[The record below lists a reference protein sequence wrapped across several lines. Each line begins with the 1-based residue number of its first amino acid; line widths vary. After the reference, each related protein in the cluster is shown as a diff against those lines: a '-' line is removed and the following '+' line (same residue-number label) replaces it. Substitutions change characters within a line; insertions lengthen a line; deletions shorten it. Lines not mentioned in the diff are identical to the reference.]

1 MYKSVGR
8 LGARKVR
15 VSFMYRWADRA
26 THKMG
31 LRDQGVMGRGH
42 EEVPPWSRH
51 RKLVVWA
58 WSLKKGGPSR
68 LFKGWLCGLGDEDKY
83 SPLKTLD
90 DFTTAVTILEI
101 MINGPCLSFTAEIFF
116 YKWWRHTLYIIQKE
130 WVQFFWPQQKE
141 PQTFVI
147 FYHPVSVSAQLQ
159 CWESSNSCFPQKRLI
174 LKSKSINRLKVG
186 TMQSWNNF
194 KYWSALSCFEANNWL
209 FQPW

>member
-1 MYKSVGR
+1 MYESVGR

-116 YKWWRHTLYIIQKE
+116 YKWWRHTLYIPYYYYIWRGIIWGIQSIRIKYCFLRSVFQYYFTLHRSWDTRE
-130 WVQFFWPQQKE
+130 
-141 PQTFVI
+141 
-147 FYHPVSVSAQLQ
+147 FY
-159 CWESSNSCFPQKRLI
+159 
-174 LKSKSINRLKVG
+174 
-186 TMQSWNNF
+186 
-194 KYWSALSCFEANNWL
+194 L
-209 FQPW
+209 F